1 MNSGQRKF
9 AVISMITIY
18 PKMAKTLYHNQFSKN
33 RLHQKIVNLNFP
45 RLRHCHCS
53 FAIELT
59 GQKITDSQ
67 IPRGAILTDLNDEG
81 DDNIDDQQIQGDS
94 YQIKKFNE
102 PEACEQ
108 THHIIIPS
116 YSAWFDYNALNA
128 IEKRALIEFFNGKNR
143 SKTPEM

>member
-1 MNSGQRKF
+1 
-9 AVISMITIY
+9 MIY
-18 PKMAKTLYHNQFSKN
+18 LKMKKILYHNPFLTIHHH
-33 RLHQKIVNLNFP
+33 REHVNIPFLLKF
-45 RLRHCHCS
+45 LIIFFCV
-53 FAIELT
+53 ALT

-67 IPRGAILTDLNDEG
+67 LPRGTILTDLNDEV
-81 DDNIDDQQIQGDS
+81 DDNIDDQQIQGDT

-116 YSAWFDYNALNA
+116 YSAWFDYNAINS
-128 IEKRALIEFFNGKNR
+128 IEKRALIEFFNSKNR